1 MSAAPLPS
9 LVPVLERLRS
19 LHATRGGQ
27 PADVAV
33 AQQAALDRLLGLGLP
48 TTRDEPWKYTNLRR
62 FESRTL
68 ALPEAVTAVDAG
80 LEARLPTSD
89 GWQRIVFVNGH
100 HAPARSS
107 ALVAGTGVQ
116 IRLLASVFRDAPQ
129 EAVALLGSEGV
140 STSARFD
147 LLNQAF
153 VEDGLVIDVA
163 PGTELAQP
171 LYLVFES
178 SGSGRATLVTP
189 RVIVHVGAHAKVTL
203 IEHHVSSERAEH
215 AVVAVT
221 RLLLA
226 DGSHVEHYRLRQEGS
241 QVIHFGS
248 AAAEV
253 GRSAR
258 YVSHTLSLGG
268 ALSRLDLAVR
278 LVGNDASCEL
288 NGVFLADGTQHT
300 DTHSCIEHVVPQTR
314 SSQDYRG
321 LADGKGRGVF
331 NGKVV
336 VHKDAQKTDA
346 KQSSR
351 NLLLSNTAEI
361 DTRPELEIY
370 ADDVKCS
377 HGATTGQLDPTA
389 LFYLRSRGIAEDEAR
404 GLLALAF
411 VETVLKDMGVQPVR
425 DHISGIFRRYF
436 LNPKALSP

>member
-9 LVPVLERLRS
+9 LAPALERLRS
-19 LHATRGGQ
+19 LHAVRGSQ
-27 PADVAV
+27 PASVA
-33 AQQAALDRLLGLGLP
+33 ATQQAALDRLLALGLP

-62 FESRTL
+62 FEGRTL
-68 ALPEAVTAVDAG
+68 ALPEAATAVDAG
-80 LEARLPTSD
+80 LDARLLRSD
-89 GWQRIVFVNGH
+89 GWQRIVFVNGR
-100 HAPARSS
+100 HAPAQSS
-107 ALVAGTGVQ
+107 APVTGTGVQ
-116 IRLLASVFRDAPQ
+116 IRTLASIFRDAPH
-129 EAVALLGSEGV
+129 EAVALLGDDAV

-147 LLNQAF
+147 LLNHAF

-163 PGTELAQP
+163 AGAEPAQP

-178 SGSGRATLVTP
+178 WGSGRATLVTP
-189 RVIVHVGAHAKVTL
+189 RVIVRAGAHARLTL

-215 AVVAVT
+215 AVAAVT
-221 RLLLA
+221 HLSLA
-226 DGSHVEHYRLRQEGS
+226 DGSQVEHYRLRQEGL
-241 QVIHFGS
+241 QVIHLGS
-248 AAAEV
+248 VAAEV

-268 ALSRLDLAVR
+268 TLSRLDLAVR
-278 LVGNDASCEL
+278 LVGNDATCEL

-370 ADDVKCS
+370 ANDVKCS

-411 VETVLKDMGVQPVR
+411 VETVLKGMTLQAVR
-425 DHISGIFRRYF
+425 DHVSGFFRQYF
-436 LNPKALSP
+436 LNSKAPCP